1 MLDIRK
7 LRTDLK
13 TITTELERRGF
24 IFDVA
29 KWEELEGRRK
39 ELQVELE
46 RVQESRNKTSKEI
59 GVAKANGVDI
69 GKMLSSVENLSDSL
83 KGLNKKLDAV
93 QDSLNDFLMRIPNS
107 PDSSAPIG
115 NSEKE
120 NLQVKAFGTKPS
132 FNFKIKDHVEIGE
145 GLGQIDFNSAAKLSG
160 ARFVVL
166 TGSIA
171 RLQRALIQFMMDVHV
186 SEHGYREIYVP
197 FLVNE
202 QTMRGTGQLPKFSD
216 DLFLVNLQE
225 LFLIPTAEVPVTGLV
240 RDMILEKDDLPMKYV
255 CHSPCF
261 RSEAGS
267 YGKDTR
273 GMIRQHQF
281 EKVELVQIVK
291 PEESGQALEA
301 LTTNAEVILQRL
313 ELPYRVV
320 ELCTGDLGFSASK
333 TYDLE
338 VWLPSQQ
345 TYREISSCS
354 NFKDFQARRLKAR
367 WRNTAGKSEFL
378 HTINGSGV
386 AAGRALVAILENYQ
400 QEDGS
405 VAIPTVLQ
413 PYMSGKKTISH
424 LE

>member
-7 LRTDLK
+7 LRSDLK

-59 GVAKANGVDI
+59 GVAKASGVDI

-400 QEDGS
+400 KEDGS

-413 PYMSGKKTISH
+413 PYMDGKKAISH
-424 LE
+424 L

>member
-7 LRTDLK
+7 LRSDLK

-59 GVAKANGVDI
+59 GVAKASGVDI

-291 PEESGQALEA
+291 PEESGQALEV
-301 LTTNAEVILQRL
+301 LTTNAEAILQRL
-313 ELPYRVV
+313 ELPYRVM

-367 WRNTAGKSEFL
+367 YKNSAGKVEFL

-405 VAIPTVLQ
+405 VAIPNVLQ
-413 PYMSGKKTISH
+413 PYMSGENTIPH
-424 LE
+424 L

>member
-13 TITTELERRGF
+13 TTTTELERRGF
-24 IFDVA
+24 IFDAA
-29 KWEELEGRRK
+29 KWEDLEGRRK

-46 RVQESRNKTSKEI
+46 RVQGSRNKKSKEI
-59 GVAKANGVDI
+59 GVAKSAGVDI
-69 GKMLSSVENLSDSL
+69 GEMLSSVENLSDSL
-83 KGLNKKLDAV
+83 KDLNEKLDVV

-107 PDSSAPIG
+107 PDSSVPAG

-120 NLQVKAFGTKPS
+120 NLQVRTFGAEPS

-166 TGSIA
+166 TGPIA

-186 SEHGYREIYVP
+186 REHGYREIYVP

-225 LFLIPTAEVPVTGLV
+225 LFLIPTAEVPVTGMV
-240 RDMILEKDDLPMKYV
+240 RDMILGKDDLPMKYV

-291 PEESGQALEA
+291 PEESGQALEE
-301 LTTNAEVILQRL
+301 LTKNAEVILQRL

-320 ELCTGDLGFSASK
+320 ELCAGDLGFSASK

-338 VWLPSQQ
+338 VWLPYQQ

-367 WRNTAGKSEFL
+367 WRNTEGKLEFL
-378 HTINGSGV
+378 HTINGSGL

-413 PYMSGKKTISH
+413 PYMGGKKTISH
-424 LE
+424 L

>member
-59 GVAKANGVDI
+59 GVAKASGVDI

-400 QEDGS
+400 REDGS

-413 PYMSGKKTISH
+413 PYMDGKKAISH
-424 LE
+424 L

>member
-59 GVAKANGVDI
+59 GVAKASGVDI

-400 QEDGS
+400 KEDGS

-413 PYMSGKKTISH
+413 PYMDGKKAISH
-424 LE
+424 L

>member
-1 MLDIRK
+1 MLDIKK

-13 TITTELERRGF
+13 TLLEDLERRGF

-29 KWEELEGRRK
+29 RWKDLEGRRK
-39 ELQVELE
+39 ELQLELE
-46 RVQESRNKTSKEI
+46 RVQESRNKKSKAI
-59 GVAKANGVDI
+59 GVAKSMGIDI
-69 GKMLSSVENLSDSL
+69 GEMLSSVENLSDSL
-83 KGLNKKLDAV
+83 TDLNKKLDVV

-107 PDSSAPIG
+107 PDPSVPTG

-120 NLQVKAFGTKPS
+120 NIQIRTYGTQPS
-132 FNFKIKDHVEIGE
+132 FNFKLKDHVEIGE

-166 TGSIA
+166 TGPMA

-186 SEHGYREIYVP
+186 SEHAYQEIYVP

-240 RDMILEKDDLPMKYV
+240 RDMILGKDDLPMKYV

-367 WRNTAGKSEFL
+367 WKNPAGKVEFL

-405 VAIPTVLQ
+405 VAIPKVLQ
-413 PYMSGKKTISH
+413 PYMSGEKTIHH
-424 LE
+424 L

>member
-1 MLDIRK
+1 MLDIKK

-13 TITTELERRGF
+13 TLLNDLERRGF

-29 KWEELEGRRK
+29 RWKDLEGRRK
-39 ELQVELE
+39 ELQLELE
-46 RVQESRNKTSKEI
+46 RVQESRNKKSKEI
-59 GVAKANGVDI
+59 GVAKSTGVDI
-69 GKMLSSVENLSDSL
+69 GEILSSVENLSDSL
-83 KGLNKKLDAV
+83 KALNKKLDVV

-107 PDSSAPIG
+107 PDSSVPAG

-120 NLQVKAFGTKPS
+120 NLQVRTFGTEPS

-240 RDMILEKDDLPMKYV
+240 RDMILGKDDLPMKYV

-281 EKVELVQIVK
+281 EKVELVQITNRRVRT
-291 PEESGQALEA
+291 GLEK
-301 LTTNAEVILQRL
+301 LTGMRL
-313 ELPYRVV
+313 F
-320 ELCTGDLGFSASK
+320 FSA
-333 TYDLE
+333 
-338 VWLPSQQ
+338 
-345 TYREISSCS
+345 
-354 NFKDFQARRLKAR
+354 
-367 WRNTAGKSEFL
+367 
-378 HTINGSGV
+378 
-386 AAGRALVAILENYQ
+386 
-400 QEDGS
+400 
-405 VAIPTVLQ
+405 
-413 PYMSGKKTISH
+413 
-424 LE
+424 

>member
-13 TITTELERRGF
+13 TLQAELERRGF

-29 KWEELEGRRK
+29 RWEDLEGRRK

-46 RVQESRNKTSKEI
+46 KAQESRNKKSREI
-59 GVAKANGVDI
+59 GVAKSAGVDI
-69 GKMLSSVENLSDSL
+69 EEMLLSVENLSDSL
-83 KGLNKKLDAV
+83 RDLNKKLDVV
-93 QDSLNDFLMRIPNS
+93 QNSLNDFLMRIPNC
-107 PDSSAPIG
+107 PDSSVPTG
-115 NSEKE
+115 GSEKE
-120 NLQVKAFGTKPS
+120 NIEMRTFGTEPS
-132 FNFKIKDHVEIGE
+132 FNFEVKDHVEIGE
-145 GLGQIDFNSAAKLSG
+145 GLGQIDFNSATKLSG

-166 TGSIA
+166 TGPIA

-186 SEHGYREIYVP
+186 NEHGYQEIYVP

-202 QTMRGTGQLPKFSD
+202 ETMRGTGQLPKFSD

-240 RDMILEKDDLPMKYV
+240 RDMILGKDDLPMKYV

-291 PEESGQALEA
+291 PEESRQALET
-301 LTTNAEVILQRL
+301 LTRNAEVILQRL

-354 NFKDFQARRLKAR
+354 NFKDFQARRLKGR
-367 WRNTAGKSEFL
+367 WRNSAGKVEFL

-413 PYMSGKKTISH
+413 PYMGGKKTISH
-424 LE
+424 L